1 MADNDNEVVDMTG
14 ILPLRQPGPADK
26 AAPLVRYDAMCRAI
40 DAAYA
45 VDEVKDIRDKA
56 LAFEAYAKQAKN
68 TEAERRACEI
78 RLRAERRAGQLLS
91 GMDRAGRGRPEKMS
105 DDTTLSPTPTLS
117 DLGVSRDQSSKWQQ
131 LAAVPEAEF
140 ESALAVSEKPSTN
153 RIIKKPK
160 RELIDPD
167 ALWLWRRL
175 RDFERTAIVARE
187 IDEILARM
195 TESMRHD
202 VVQLADRV
210 GDWLKGHT

>member
-1 MADNDNEVVDMTG
+1 
-14 ILPLRQPGPADK
+14 
-26 AAPLVRYDAMCRAI
+26 
-40 DAAYA
+40 
-45 VDEVKDIRDKA
+45 VKDIRDKA